1 MKRRKLRK
9 NVKRILRGIARLI
22 AIIVCLVIATYI
34 MGICIKT
41 VVNKQEIHDQ
51 IEEEI
56 FNNTY
61 GKNIKV
67 VPEVQKWKKVKKNSS
82 KILA

>member
-22 AIIVCLVIATYI
+22 LIIICLVIAIRI

-41 VVNKQEIHDQ
+41 AVNNQEIHDQ

-67 VPEVQKWKKVKKNSS
+67 VPEVS
-82 KILA
+82 K

>member
-1 MKRRKLRK
+1 MKRRKLKKSIRK
-9 NVKRILRGIARLI
+9 GIRASLRLLILGTCLLM
-22 AIIVCLVIATYI
+22 AIYI
-34 MGICIKT
+34 MHICIST
-41 VVNKQEIHDQ
+41 AVNNQKIHDQ

-67 VPEVQKWKKVKKNSS
+67 VPEVQK
-82 KILA
+82 

>member
-22 AIIVCLVIATYI
+22 LIIICLVIAIHI
-34 MGICIKT
+34 MGICIT
-41 VVNKQEIHDQ
+41 TIVNREEIHDQ

-67 VPEVQKWKKVKKNSS
+67 VPEVQK
-82 KILA
+82 

>member
-9 NVKRILRGIARLI
+9 NVKRILRGITRLI
-22 AIIVCLVIATYI
+22 VIIVCLVIAIHI
-34 MGICIKT
+34 MDICIKT
-41 VVNKQEIHDQ
+41 VVNNQEIHDQ

-67 VPEVQKWKKVKKNSS
+67 VPEVQK
-82 KILA
+82 

>member
-9 NVKRILRGIARLI
+9 NVKRILRGIARLL
-22 AIIVCLVIATYI
+22 VLGTCLLMALYI
-34 MGICIKT
+34 MHICIKT
-41 VVNKQEIHDQ
+41 VVNNQEIHDQ

-67 VPEVQKWKKVKKNSS
+67 VPEVS
-82 KILA
+82 K